1 MFLTQLLPL
10 SLPWLLVLAFCY
22 GAIIGSFLNVYI
34 YRFHTGKSLS
44 GRSHCLSCGSILR
57 VLELIPLFSYLGLR
71 GRCRSCGS
79 FVSPRYFVVEAA
91 TGLLFIGSLLIAG
104 NLLEMAYLWAI
115 CSVLV
120 VIVVYDIRHYIIP
133 DALTFSLT
141 VFVLS
146 WLAFSALLGTPYLN
160 VLYTILGTAAASG
173 FLFFLWFIS
182 KGRWIGFGDVK
193 LAFPLGLIVG
203 ATNVFSMMVLSFW
216 IGAGISLLLIFA
228 AKLQRGQLG
237 LRFLP
242 ANLTMSRR
250 IVYKTQCLGS
260 LHILIDNRSHQ
271 RWLVLVL
278 SNSWSASVL

>member
-1 MFLTQLLPL
+1 MYLSTITGL
-10 SLPWLLVLAFCY
+10 SLPWLLTLAFCY

-57 VLELIPLFSYLGLR
+57 ALELIPLFSYLGLR

-79 FVSPRYFVVEAA
+79 YVSPRYFVVEAA
-91 TGLLFIGSLLIAG
+91 TGLLFMAAFLVSG
-104 NLLEMAYLWAI
+104 NLLEMVYLWTV

-133 DALTFSLT
+133 DALTVSLT
-141 VFVLS
+141 TLVLA
-146 WLAFSALLGTPYLN
+146 WLAFLVTQGMPYMDI
-160 VLYTILGTAAASG
+160 VYTLIAAAAASG

-203 ATNVFSMMVLSFW
+203 AANVFSMMVLSFW
-216 IGAGISLLLIFA
+216 IGAGISLLIIA
-228 AKLQRGQLG
+228 VAKLQRGQLG

-242 ANLTMSRR
+242 SNLTIKS
-250 IVYKTQCLGS
+250 VVPFAPFLVAGCLV
-260 LHILIDNRSHQ
+260 
-271 RWLVLVL
+271 VLFTELNVL
-278 SNSWSASVL
+278 NLFTF

>member
-1 MFLTQLLPL
+1 MTLLQLFPF
-10 SLPWLLVLAFCY
+10 SLPWLLALAFCY

-34 YRFHTGKSLS
+34 YRFHTGKSLA
-44 GRSHCLSCGSILR
+44 GRSHCLSCGTVLR

-79 FVSPRYFVVEAA
+79 FVSPRYFVVEAT

-104 NLLEMAYLWAI
+104 NLLEMVYLWTV

-133 DALTFSLT
+133 DTLTFSLT

-146 WLAFSALLGTPYLN
+146 WLVFSVLQGVPYID
-160 VLYTILGTAAASG
+160 VLYTIAAAAAASG

-182 KGRWIGFGDVK
+182 KGKWIGFGDVK

-216 IGAGISLLLIFA
+216 IGAGISLLLLA
-228 AKLQRGQLG
+228 GAKLQRGQLG
-237 LRFLP
+237 LRFP
-242 ANLTMSRR
+242 AANLTIKSVVPFAPFL
-250 IVYKTQCLGS
+250 IAGCLV
-260 LHILIDNRSHQ
+260 
-271 RWLVLVL
+271 VLFTKLNVL
-278 SNSWSASVL
+278 DLFTL

>member
-1 MFLTQLLPL
+1 MYLSQLLPL

-44 GRSHCLSCGSILR
+44 GRSHCLSCGTALR

-79 FVSPRYFVVEAA
+79 NVSPRYFIVEAA
-91 TGLLFIGSLLIAG
+91 TGMLFIGSLLIAG
-104 NLLEMAYLWAI
+104 SLFEMVYLWTVCAI
-115 CSVLV
+115 LV

-133 DALTFSLT
+133 DALTLSLT
-141 VFVLS
+141 IFVLS
-146 WLAFSALLGTPYLN
+146 WLSFLVLQGAPYIDA
-160 VLYTILGTAAASG
+160 LYTIAAAAAASG
-173 FLFFLWFIS
+173 FFFFLWFIS

-203 ATNVFSMMVLSFW
+203 AVNVFSMMVLSFW
-216 IGAGISLLLIFA
+216 IGAGISLLLISA

-242 ANLTMSRR
+242 ANLTIKS
-250 IVYKTQCLGS
+250 VVPFAPFLVAGCLA
-260 LHILIDNRSHQ
+260 
-271 RWLVLVL
+271 VLFTKLNVL
-278 SNSWSASVL
+278 NLFTF